1 MLLEGCLRATGRP
14 SDPGDPSSFLA
25 FFLELERDPA
35 RPGLLCAG
43 EGFPGWAFSLEWCDG
58 SCFRGFTVKSPSFP
72 VSCVPWCVE
81 GDGFSFLVRLWQFLE
96 VHESG
101 HTASALSLPH
111 CLICWPQGLHTGD
124 VTIAALEIMKLIMN
138 IALLDMP
145 FQRGDS
151 RLLKPRIEKFKSN
164 QSIADNFRV
173 LYQAVL

>member
-1 MLLEGCLRATGRP
+1 VHWPRFPRLGFLFGVVRWIVFPGIHCKVPVLSSVLRA
-14 SDPGDPSSFLA
+14 
-25 FFLELERDPA
+25 
-35 RPGLLCAG
+35 
-43 EGFPGWAFSLEWCDG
+43 
-58 SCFRGFTVKSPSFP
+58 
-72 VSCVPWCVE
+72 WCVE

-96 VHESG
+96 VDESG

-111 CLICWPQGLHTGD
+111 CLICCPQGLHTGD
-124 VTIAALEIMKLIMN
+124 VTIAALEIMKLILN